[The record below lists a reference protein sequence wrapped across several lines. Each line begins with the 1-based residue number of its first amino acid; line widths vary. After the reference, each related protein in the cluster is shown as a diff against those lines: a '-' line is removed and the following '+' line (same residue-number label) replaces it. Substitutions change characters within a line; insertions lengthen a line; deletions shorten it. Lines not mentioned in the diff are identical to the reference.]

1 MTQQEINNM
10 MEGSTSRDN
19 VRRSKR
25 ILDQLAESGSSTEM
39 ICDSYV
45 ITSATGVPS
54 PGLSQDALEVMHTLN
69 KTPATTPATTPA
81 KLQGNN
87 NDEEG

>member
-10 MEGSTSRDN
+10 MEDSTSRDN

-54 PGLSQDALEVMHTLN
+54 PGMSQDALEVMHTLN
-69 KTPATTPATTPA
+69 KKPATTPATTTA
-81 KLQGNN
+81 KLQGDN